1 MPKITY
7 TKEEIDAIN
16 AKQLLTVKE
25 AAVVLGMHP
34 DTVYRLIREKKL
46 PVYRIGNRTV
56 RVPREKLLGDL
67 GGCPGKQER
76 GFLHGLL

>member
-1 MPKITY
+1 MPETTL
-7 TKEEIDAIN
+7 TKEEIDVIN

-46 PVYRIGNRTV
+46 PVYRIGSRTV
-56 RVPREKLLGDL
+56 RVPRKELK
-67 GGCPGKQER
+67 GGG
-76 GFLHGLL
+76 